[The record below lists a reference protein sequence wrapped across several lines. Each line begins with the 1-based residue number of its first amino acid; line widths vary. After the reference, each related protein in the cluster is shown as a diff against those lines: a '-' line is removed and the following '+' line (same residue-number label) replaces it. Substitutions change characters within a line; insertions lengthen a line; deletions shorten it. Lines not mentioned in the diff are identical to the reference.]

1 MAGTQLLKNR
11 FSICTAEGIVLFSV
25 KAHEE
30 TQVVKQQAKQNRKC
44 EWNRTVCIWNVE
56 INQLDLINYL
66 GEAKQNLKT
75 AVLFLKEIHFI
86 TKKAKISESYLNFY
100 YWLNLSK

>member
-11 FSICTAEGIVLFSV
+11 FSICTTEGIVLFSV

-44 EWNRTVCIWNVE
+44 EWNRMVCIWDIE
-56 INQLDLINYL
+56 INQFDLISYF

-86 TKKAKISESYLNFY
+86 TKPRWVNSTSLFITD
-100 YWLNLSK
+100 